1 MQTPTDIMSDPLTVL
16 HEMYAAW
23 EANDADTLAALYTA
37 DATVVRPGS
46 FNDGREE
53 VRASMA
59 AAFAGPMK
67 DSRPID
73 TTHSVRLYGVDT
85 AIVIGVA
92 VVLLA
97 GESELPAD
105 RLRRATWTLVR
116 EDGQWL
122 IAAYHNCE
130 TS

>member
-1 MQTPTDIMSDPLTVL
+1 
-16 HEMYAAW
+16 
-23 EANDADTLAALYTA
+23 
-37 DATVVRPGS
+37 
-46 FNDGREE
+46 
-53 VRASMA
+53 MA

-73 TTHSVRLYGVDT
+73 TTHSVRLYGEDT

-92 VVLLA
+92 GVLLA
-97 GESELPAD
+97 GERELPAD

>member
-1 MQTPTDIMSDPLTVL
+1 MRTSTDINTDPLTVL

-23 EANDADTLAALYTA
+23 EANDADSLVALYTA

-53 VRASMA
+53 IRTSMA

-67 DSRPID
+67 DSHPID
-73 TTHSVRLYGVDT
+73 TTHSMRLYGEDT

-92 VVLLA
+92 GVMLA
-97 GESELPAD
+97 GESELPPD

-116 EDGQWL
+116 DNRPWL

>member
-1 MQTPTDIMSDPLTVL
+1 MHTSTDIKTDPLTVL
-16 HEMYAAW
+16 HAMYAAW
-23 EANDADTLAALYTA
+23 EANDADALVALYTA

-53 VRASMA
+53 VRSSMA

-73 TTHSVRLYGVDT
+73 TTHSVRMYGEDT

-92 VVLLA
+92 GVLLA

-105 RLRRATWTLVR
+105 RLRRATWTLVC

-130 TS
+130 SS

>member
-1 MQTPTDIMSDPLTVL
+1 MHTPTAIKTDPLTVL

-23 EANDADTLAALYTA
+23 EANDADALVALYTA

-46 FNDGREE
+46 FNDGREA
-53 VRASMA
+53 VRTSMA

-73 TTHSVRLYGVDT
+73 ATHSVRVYGENT

-92 VVLLA
+92 GVLLA

-130 TS
+130 AS